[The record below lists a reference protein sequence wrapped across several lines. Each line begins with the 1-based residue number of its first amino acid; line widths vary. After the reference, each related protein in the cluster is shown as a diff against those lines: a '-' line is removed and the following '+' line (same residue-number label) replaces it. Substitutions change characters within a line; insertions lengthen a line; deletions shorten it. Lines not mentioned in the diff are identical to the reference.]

1 MKLFPVIKLV
11 DVVKRYQSGTLDVLA
26 LNQINL
32 SILQGELV
40 SIVGASGSGK
50 STLLNILGLLDRPTS
65 GNYFLSEKEV
75 SHLSDDELSLE
86 RNLKIGFVFQ
96 SFFLLPRLTAL
107 QNVMMPLLYRD
118 IPKDISKG
126 KSLKILEKLN
136 IAHLHH
142 HKPNQ
147 LSGGQQ
153 QRVALARALV
163 GEPDVILADE
173 PTGALDTHT
182 SQEVLNLFLELN
194 EKENKTVIIV
204 THDLDI
210 AHECPRI
217 IKVQDGS
224 IISDYTEKVGV

>member
-11 DVVKRYQSGTLDVLA
+11 DVVKHYQSGTMDVLA
-26 LNQINL
+26 LNKINL
-32 SILQGELV
+32 SILPGELV
-40 SIVGASGSGK
+40 SIVGSSGSGK
-50 STLLNILGLLDRPTS
+50 STLLNILVLLDRPTS
-65 GNYFLSEKEV
+65 GEYFLSEREV

-118 IPKDISKG
+118 TPKEQAKE
-126 KSLKILEKLN
+126 KSLTLLEKLN

-163 GEPDVILADE
+163 GEPEVILADE

-204 THDLDI
+204 THDLEI

-217 IKVQDGS
+217 IKVQDGK
-224 IISDYTEKVGV
+224 ILSDYTEKVGV

>member
-11 DVVKRYQSGTLDVLA
+11 DVVKHYQSGTMDVLA
-26 LNQINL
+26 LNKINL
-32 SILQGELV
+32 SIFPGELV
-40 SIVGASGSGK
+40 SIVGSSGSGK

-65 GNYFLSEKEV
+65 GEYFLSEREV

-118 IPKDISKG
+118 TQKDQAKE

-163 GEPDVILADE
+163 SEPEVILADE

-194 EKENKTVIIV
+194 EKENKTIIIV

-217 IKVQDGS
+217 VKLQDGK
-224 IISDYTEKVGV
+224 ILSDYTEKVGV

>member
-11 DVVKRYQSGTLDVLA
+11 DIVKRYQSGTMDVLA

-32 SILQGELV
+32 SILKGELV

-65 GNYFLSEKEV
+65 GEYFLSEREV
-75 SHLSDDELSLE
+75 SHLSDDELSSQ

-96 SFFLLPRLTAL
+96 SFFLLPRLTAM

-118 IPKDISKG
+118 IPKEISKE

-163 GEPDVILADE
+163 GEPEVILADE

-194 EKENKTVIIV
+194 EKENKTIIIV

-217 IKVQDGS
+217 IKVQDGK

>member
-65 GNYFLSEKEV
+65 GEYFLSEKEV

-118 IPKDISKG
+118 TPKEQAKE
-126 KSLKILEKLN
+126 KSLTLLEKLN

-163 GEPDVILADE
+163 GEPEVILADE

-204 THDLDI
+204 THDLEI

-217 IKVQDGS
+217 IKVQDGK
-224 IISDYTEKVGV
+224 ILSDYTEKVGV

>member
-40 SIVGASGSGK
+40 SIVGSSGSGK
-50 STLLNILGLLDRPTS
+50 STLLNILVLLDRPTS
-65 GNYFLSEKEV
+65 GEYFLSEKEV

-118 IPKDISKG
+118 TPKEQAKE
-126 KSLKILEKLN
+126 KSLTLLEKLN

-163 GEPDVILADE
+163 GEPEVILADE

-204 THDLDI
+204 THDLEI

-217 IKVQDGS
+217 IKVQDGK
-224 IISDYTEKVGV
+224 ILSDYTEKVGV